1 MIVMKAVLISIAAA
15 VMISACSSQA
25 NHTTDPKAAMARA
38 NFDPTR
44 CEEIGPSVY
53 SCNSEHGDPT
63 QAEGARE
70 ASTTN
75 DTRQIRGTCPDGF
88 HYSQGQGCMP
98 DD

>member
-1 MIVMKAVLISIAAA
+1 
-15 VMISACSSQA
+15 
-25 NHTTDPKAAMARA
+25 MARA

-53 SCNSEHGDPT
+53 SCNSEHGDPS

-75 DTRQIRGTCPDGF
+75 DTRLIRGSCPDGF
-88 HYSQGQGCMP
+88 HYEQGKGCIP